1 MENGAWRWRIPY
13 LVPMQPLTAYSLRAE
28 RVAFT
33 LGAILAVLIVVHVLA
48 MQANFNPAL
57 GLKERFGFHYWQ
69 LALFDLD
76 EEESFGTWFNSGIL
90 LIAAALLVNQARV
103 VRAQGSAWRRS
114 WLVLGIG
121 FLAMSVDEIAGMH
134 EWVNTMMEDT
144 SWTVIGFPILVL
156 VALAYLPFLWYH
168 RWRTGLL
175 FLLAGAIY
183 GGGAV
188 GVEHFTDSE
197 VNSLHYNMWTALEE
211 GMEMMGVI
219 VFIYAL
225 LAHMRG
231 TPDRAVRVEVGLE
244 DKPASGV

>member
-1 MENGAWRWRIPY
+1 MRMQL
-13 LVPMQPLTAYSLRAE
+13 LVAYSPRAE
-28 RVAFT
+28 RVGFT
-33 LGAILAVLIVVHVLA
+33 LGAILAVLVVVHVLA

-69 LALFDLD
+69 LAFFDLD

-90 LIAAALLVNQARV
+90 MMAAALLVNQARV
-103 VRAQGSAWRRS
+103 VQAQGAWHRS

-121 FLAMSVDEIAGMH
+121 FFVLSVDEIAGMH
-134 EWVNTMMEDT
+134 EFVNTMMGDT
-144 SWTVIGFPILVL
+144 PWTVIGFPILVL
-156 VALAYLPFLWYH
+156 VALAYLPFLWHH
-168 RWRTGLL
+168 RWRTALL

-188 GVEHFTDSE
+188 GVEHFTDSD

-219 VFIYAL
+219 VFIYAVL
-225 LAHMRG
+225 DHMRG

-244 DKPASGV
+244 DKPA